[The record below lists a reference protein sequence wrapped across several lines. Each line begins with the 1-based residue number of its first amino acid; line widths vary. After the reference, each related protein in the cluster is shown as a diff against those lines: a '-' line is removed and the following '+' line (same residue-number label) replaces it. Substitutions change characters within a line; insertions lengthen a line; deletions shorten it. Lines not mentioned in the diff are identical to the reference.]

1 MIYFILTETE
11 VLKLMRKFILLIPM
25 LAGLVFYSSSC
36 NSTGYEIEEEE
47 NTDAPKTETRPEIKQ
62 DVETPKSDIKQEVNK
77 DSKSNATS
85 FVIQI
90 GAFSVESNA
99 IDFSQKAKKVLN
111 YDISWYLIDGIYK
124 VRLVSSYSRAE
135 ALSILNKIVEAGFKD
150 SFVVQ
155 VNK

>member
-1 MIYFILTETE
+1 MIYFISTETE
-11 VLKLMRKFILLIPM
+11 VFKLMKKFILLIPM
-25 LAGLVFYSSSC
+25 LAGLVFFSSSC

-62 DVETPKSDIKQEVNK
+62 DVETPKTDIKQETNK
-77 DSKSNATS
+77 DSKTNATS
-85 FVIQI
+85 FAIQI

-99 IDFSQKAKKVLN
+99 VDFSKKAKQVLN
-111 YDISWYLIDGIYK
+111 YDITWYLIDGIYK
-124 VRLVSSYSRAE
+124 VRLANSYSRAE
-135 ALSILNKIVEAGFKD
+135 ALSILNKVIEAGFKD